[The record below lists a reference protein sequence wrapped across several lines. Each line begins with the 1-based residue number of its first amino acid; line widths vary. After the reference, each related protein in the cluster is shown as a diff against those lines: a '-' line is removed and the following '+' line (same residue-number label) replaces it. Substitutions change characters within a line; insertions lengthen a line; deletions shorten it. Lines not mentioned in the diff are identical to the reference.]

1 MELRQFFAVILR
13 RLWLI
18 ILAIALVGGM
28 TYYLSISMTPI
39 YSASATL
46 QIDYGAD
53 PRADPYTSV
62 VTSERSAKTYVEM
75 MKSPTLLQEVITA
88 LALPFSTAQ
97 LQSAINVQQVRDTQL
112 IRVSVEDSDPAR
124 AAAIA
129 NTIANTLI
137 QKIESSQQ
145 GRYEQAQAELDE
157 KIAALEKSIEETQI
171 AITSLGDPLDPENIN
186 MPEFVRLE
194 QTRLQS
200 ALARDQTLYVILL
213 RSAEDFRLAAARYEE
228 NITVFSL
235 AGVPTAP
242 VKPRTLLNTM
252 LGLISGTVLGV
263 STAFLLEYLDDTIKT
278 AEDVTNLLD
287 LATLGNVMRI
297 PGIKEPRDGLTAL
310 TQSRSPLVEAYRVLR
325 TNVQFSLVG
334 NPSATILITSARPQ
348 AGKTTTLANLG
359 VVTAQAG
366 KRVILADAD
375 FRRPTLHEFFQ
386 LPREPGF
393 TDLLLQEDPDVE
405 EFLRPTEVEGLSIL
419 PSGSSPPNPSELLAS
434 PRVDQVIEDLKERAD
449 IVLFDSPPV
458 LAVTDATVLATR
470 VGGVLLV
477 IDAGTTRSDTGRQGK
492 EALAQVEANIL
503 GAVLNRQKPGG
514 RGYYY
519 DYYRNSTEGG
529 RRRRKSRAPEEGQ
542 PAS

>member
-1 MELRQFFAVILR
+1 MELRQFFGVILR

-46 QIDYGAD
+46 QSDYGAD
-53 PRADPYTSV
+53 PRTDPYTSI

-75 MKSPTLLQEVITA
+75 MKSPTLLGEVIAA
-88 LALPFSTAQ
+88 LALPFTATQ
-97 LQSAINVQQVRDTQL
+97 LQSAINVQQLRDTQL
-112 IRVSVEDSDPAR
+112 IQVSVEDIDPAR

-129 NTIANTLI
+129 NAVANTLI
-137 QKIESSQQ
+137 QRIQSSQQ
-145 GRYEQAQAELDE
+145 ARYEQAQAELDE
-157 KIAALEKSIEETQI
+157 KIAALEQSIEETQM
-171 AITSLGDPLDPENIN
+171 AITSLGDPLDPKNLN

-194 QTRLQS
+194 QTRLQA

-213 RSAEDFRLAAARYEE
+213 RSAEDFRLAATRYAD
-228 NITVFSL
+228 NLTIFSP
-235 AGVPTAP
+235 AGVPTTP

-252 LGLISGTVLGV
+252 LGLISGAVLGV

-297 PGIKEPRDGLTAL
+297 PGIKDLRDGLIAL
-310 TQSRSPLVEAYRVLR
+310 TRSRSPLVEAYRVLR
-325 TNVQFSLVG
+325 TNLQFSLVG
-334 NPSATILITSARPQ
+334 NPSATILITSSSPKE
-348 AGKTTTLANLG
+348 GKSTTLANLG
-359 VVTAQAG
+359 VVMAQAG
-366 KRVILADAD
+366 KRVILADTD
-375 FRRPTLHEFFQ
+375 LRRPTLHEVFQ
-386 LPREPGF
+386 VPRELGL
-393 TDLLLQEDPDVE
+393 TDLLLEEDPDIE
-405 EFLRPTEVEGLSIL
+405 GFLRPTEVEGLSLL
-419 PSGSSPPNPSELLAS
+419 PSGPLPPNPSELLSS
-434 PRVDQVIEDLKERAD
+434 PRMGQVIEDLKESAD

-477 IDAGTTRSDTGRQGK
+477 IDAGTTRSDAGRQGK
-492 EALAQVEANIL
+492 EALAQVGANIL
-503 GAVLNRQKPGG
+503 GAVLNRQKAGG

-519 DYYRNSTEGG
+519 YYYYGTEG
-529 RRRRKSRAPEEGQ
+529 RRRGRKSRARKEG
-542 PAS
+542 

>member
-1 MELRQFFAVILR
+1 MELRQFFGVILR

-53 PRADPYTSV
+53 PRTDPYTSI

-75 MKSPTLLQEVITA
+75 MKSPTLLGEVIAA
-88 LALPFSTAQ
+88 LALPFTATQ
-97 LQSAINVQQVRDTQL
+97 LQSAINVQQLRDTQL
-112 IRVSVEDSDPAR
+112 IQVSVEDIDPAR

-129 NTIANTLI
+129 NAVANTLI
-137 QKIESSQQ
+137 QRIQSSQQ
-145 GRYEQAQAELDE
+145 ARYEQAQAELDE
-157 KIAALEKSIEETQI
+157 KIAALEQSIEETQM
-171 AITSLGDPLDPENIN
+171 AITSLGDPLDPKNLN

-194 QTRLQS
+194 QTRLQA

-213 RSAEDFRLAAARYEE
+213 RSAEDFRLAATRYAD
-228 NITVFSL
+228 NLTIFSP
-235 AGVPTAP
+235 AGVPTTP

-252 LGLISGTVLGV
+252 LGLISGAVLGV

-297 PGIKEPRDGLTAL
+297 PGIKDLRDGLIAL
-310 TQSRSPLVEAYRVLR
+310 TRSRSPLVEAYRVLR
-325 TNVQFSLVG
+325 TNLQFSLVG
-334 NPSATILITSARPQ
+334 NPSATILITSSSPKE
-348 AGKTTTLANLG
+348 GKSTTLANLG
-359 VVTAQAG
+359 VVMAQAG
-366 KRVILADAD
+366 KRVILADTD
-375 FRRPTLHEFFQ
+375 LRRPTLHEVFQ
-386 LPREPGF
+386 VPREPGL
-393 TDLLLQEDPDVE
+393 TDLLLEEDPDIE
-405 EFLRPTEVEGLSIL
+405 GFLRPTEVEGLSLL
-419 PSGSSPPNPSELLAS
+419 PSGPLPPNPSELLSS
-434 PRVDQVIEDLKERAD
+434 PRMGQVIEDLKESAD

-477 IDAGTTRSDTGRQGK
+477 IDAGTTRSDAGRQGK
-492 EALAQVEANIL
+492 EALAQVGANIL
-503 GAVLNRQKPGG
+503 GAVLNRQKAGG

-519 DYYRNSTEGG
+519 YYYYGTEG
-529 RRRRKSRAPEEGQ
+529 RRRGRKSRARKEG
-542 PAS
+542 